1 MEKIFNKVTGDSGEE
16 VAYKYLKKKR
26 YKILE
31 RNYRNPVGEIDIVA
45 KFRDT
50 IVFVEVKTR
59 TSDYFGLPR
68 EAVDDYKQEKIRR
81 VALGYLKHH
90 RLMDSLI
97 RFDVVEI
104 LDGKV
109 THIEDAF

>member
-1 MEKIFNKVTGDSGEE
+1 MEKIFNKVTGDGGEE
-16 VAYKYLKKKR
+16 IAFKYLKKKR

-31 RNYRNPVGEIDIVA
+31 RNYKNPVGEIDIVA
-45 KFRDT
+45 KYRNI

-68 EAVDDYKQEKIRR
+68 EAVDEYKQDKIRR

-90 RLMDSLI
+90 RLMESLT
-97 RFDVVEI
+97 RFDVIEI
-104 LDGKV
+104 LDGEV
-109 THIEDAF
+109 THIENAF

>member
-16 VAYKYLKKKR
+16 IACKYLRKKR

-31 RNYRNPVGEIDIVA
+31 RNYKNPIGEIDIVT
-45 KFRDT
+45 KHRGM

-68 EAVDDYKQEKIRR
+68 EAVDVYKQDKIRR

-90 RLMDSLI
+90 RALESLI
-97 RFDVVEI
+97 RFDVIEI
-104 LDGKV
+104 LDGEV
-109 THIEDAF
+109 THIENAF